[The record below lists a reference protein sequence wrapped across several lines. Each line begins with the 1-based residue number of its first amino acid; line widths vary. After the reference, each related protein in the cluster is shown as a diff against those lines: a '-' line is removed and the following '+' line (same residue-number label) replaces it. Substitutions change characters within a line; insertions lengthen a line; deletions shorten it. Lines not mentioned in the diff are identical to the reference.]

1 MGWKGVPVMD
11 QRVRFIAE
19 YLKDYFPFNEPGL
32 QFTISRKTCYRP
44 APIVC
49 T

>member
-1 MGWKGVPVMD
+1 MD

-19 YLKDYFPFNEPGL
+19 YLKDDFPFNELCL

-44 APIVC
+44 AL
-49 T
+49 